1 MQKLFAALLVAV
13 SALAQAAGESITVYK
28 DPDCGCCNAWVDHM
42 RESGFTVTAVDSTDM
57 KAIKKRFGVPETMES
72 CHTAV
77 IESSGQV
84 VEGHVPDTVV
94 KKLRVHTSVKGVAAP
109 GMPTNAPGMG
119 KLNGQL
125 VTVDFEG
132 KPFSKD

>member
-1 MQKLFAALLVAV
+1 MKTFVISFLLAA
-13 SALAQAAGESITVYK
+13 SALAHAAGDAITVYK
-28 DPDCGCCNAWVDHM
+28 DPDCGCCTAWVDHM
-42 RESGFTVTAVDSTDM
+42 RESGFTVTAVDTTDM
-57 KAIKKRFGVPETMES
+57 ASIKKRFGVPEAMES
-72 CHTAV
+72 CHTAI

-94 KKLRVHTSVKGVAAP
+94 KKMMAQKSVKGVAAP

-125 VTVDFEG
+125 VTIDFEG